1 MFLLPGVMCALM
13 LTGCAGGDQN
23 TASDAAASALLAH
36 NAETAQ
42 SASATGA
49 QGTEDAGNADAA
61 QSASAAGEDGGA
73 EEENPNVSRLSAEIT
88 LTLGDVP
95 ETLAD
100 KRAWEDVLAGF
111 HEMYPG
117 VTLHIQSSDAESPA
131 PGLLLARPEQLLP
144 GGRAGGTDSDGGA
157 GRAWCDLTALY
168 TPDAFSALLPNAVN
182 ACLADD
188 GHYYAYPF
196 AVRVSCMAIN
206 RRIFE
211 ETGALQYIDEETRS
225 WTTENFLAAVQLL
238 YDAGYETVL
247 ELPCAEEDPADA
259 TRSFV
264 LNLFGGSFAK
274 PAYTGYEV
282 RSVNNI
288 ETFEVLKEQ
297 QGIVIAQAKTEAD
310 ARASF
315 REGSVPVVTSWD
327 VETQLTAL
335 TNRNTELL
343 AVSFP
348 TNGGAVQLPGDLYC
362 LALTAGLDAAQTE
375 ACEALLSYLTTLP
388 FPAKDALLQSGY
400 FPALRNLR
408 GLYEEAD
415 DSAALFALHMVP
427 RFGFYDRFAP
437 EYAEACA
444 AWNRM
449 MAQLPNGTDVEQLLK
464 NFQNR

>member
-1 MFLLPGVMCALM
+1 MQKFFWKKTRLFLLPWVMCALM
-13 LTGCAGGDQN
+13 LAGCVGGDQN
-23 TASDAAASALLAH
+23 STSDAAASALLAH

-42 SASATGA
+42 GAEDAGGAGA
-49 QGTEDAGNADAA
+49 QGTEDAG
-61 QSASAAGEDGGA
+61 A
-73 EEENPNVSRLSAEIT
+73 EEETPNVSSLTAEIT

-111 HEMYPG
+111 SEMYPG
-117 VTLHIQSSDAESPA
+117 VTLHIQSDADAPA
-131 PGLLLARPEQLLP
+131 PGLLLARPERLLP
-144 GGRAGGTDSDGGA
+144 GGSAAAAETPLR
-157 GRAWCDLTALY
+157 DLTALY

-196 AVRVSCMAIN
+196 AVRVSCMAVN

-247 ELPCAEEDPADA
+247 EIPCAEEDPADA

-282 RSVNNI
+282 RSVNNMD
-288 ETFEVLKEQ
+288 TFETLKNQ
-297 QGIVIAQAKTEAD
+297 PGIVFAPEQTEAD
-310 ARASF
+310 ALSSF
-315 REGSVPVVTSWD
+315 REGTVPVVTSWD
-327 VETQLTAL
+327 FETQRAAL
-335 TNRNTELL
+335 ANRNTELL
-343 AVSFP
+343 ALSFP

-362 LALTAGLDAAQTE
+362 LAFTDSLDTAQTE
-375 ACEALLSYLTTLP
+375 AAEALLSYLTTLP
-388 FPAKDALLQSGY
+388 FPTKEALLRDGY
-400 FPALRNLR
+400 FPAVRNLR
-408 GLYEEAD
+408 GLYAEED
-415 DSAALFALHMVP
+415 DAAYVFATHFVP
-427 RFGFYDRFAP
+427 QFGFYDRFAP
-437 EYAEACA
+437 DYAEACA

-449 MAQLPNGTDVEQLLK
+449 MAQIPLGTDMEQLLK
-464 NFQNR
+464 NFPNR